1 VRLVCTR
8 ITEREGVVAGAIDD
22 DPSLTALTAATS
34 DESKE
39 LDDRQ
44 VACDWLKAA
53 KQWRQMIGARH
64 PFRLLL
70 IDGKVK
76 SRVPRMGG
84 LQS

>member
-1 VRLVCTR
+1 MRLVCTR

-76 SRVPRMGG
+76 SRVPRMGR